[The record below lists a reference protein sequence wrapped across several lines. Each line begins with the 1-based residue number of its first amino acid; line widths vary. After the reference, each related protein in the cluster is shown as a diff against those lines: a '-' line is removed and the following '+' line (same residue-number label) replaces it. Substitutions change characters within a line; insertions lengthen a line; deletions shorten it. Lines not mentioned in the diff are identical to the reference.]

1 MKKLLIII
9 LFVGSLFAAQKVE
22 AQRININTTSLTSST
37 YGALT
42 DTVTSTSA
50 KYLVSGVIP
59 ATQELR
65 VVALFTELSGT
76 TAGTASLEGS
86 VDGTI
91 WFSLERNNSD
101 SAVASY
107 SLTDVASQTK
117 SWTIS
122 YPTLKYIRVKTVGIS
137 TPNFTV
143 AAKIYGVARQ

>member
-1 MKKLLIII
+1 MKKLLILI
-9 LFVGSLFAAQKVE
+9 LFVGSLFASQKAE

-42 DTVTSTSA
+42 DTVTSTSP
-50 KYLVSGVIP
+50 KYLVSAVLP
-59 ATQELR
+59 AT
-65 VVALFTELSGT
+65 
-76 TAGTASLEGS
+76 
-86 VDGTI
+86 
-91 WFSLERNNSD
+91 
-101 SAVASY
+101 
-107 SLTDVASQTK
+107 QTK